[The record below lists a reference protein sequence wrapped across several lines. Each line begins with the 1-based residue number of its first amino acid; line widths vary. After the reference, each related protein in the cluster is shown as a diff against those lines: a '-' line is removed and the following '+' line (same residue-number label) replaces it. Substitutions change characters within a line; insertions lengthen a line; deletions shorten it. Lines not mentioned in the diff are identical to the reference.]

1 MKHKGF
7 ESGSLEDRQPDK
19 HKTTLHC
26 RRKTLPRGMASSREN
41 TYDMCLAGAVPVT
54 VSSSPLKA
62 SHRLSGVTKLL
73 QASWPSVCLA
83 PKPSR
88 RKHLVKRPSQE
99 FCTRR
104 EESQDLKWY
113 VLPKV
118 TQAYW
123 KLCLFCHRIAWPVD
137 GRTSNRHS
145 WPAKALIRRE
155 RSKTCRTERP
165 AGSPLSG
172 SERDGK
178 CGS

>member
-7 ESGSLEDRQPDK
+7 ESGSLEDRQPVK
-19 HKTTLHC
+19 HKT
-26 RRKTLPRGMASSREN
+26 TLPRGMASSREN
-41 TYDMCLAGAVPVT
+41 TYDMCLAAAVPVT

-104 EESQDLKWY
+104 EEESQDLKWY
-113 VLPKV
+113 VLPKG

-123 KLCLFCHRIAWPVD
+123 KLCLFCHRIAEP
-137 GRTSNRHS
+137 S
-145 WPAKALIRRE
+145 LM
-155 RSKTCRTERP
+155 
-165 AGSPLSG
+165 AGKGFDSQ
-172 SERDGK
+172 RA
-178 CGS
+178 